1 MVHGDTISRG
11 GGGTS
16 ADSSTVME
24 QGRLG
29 QWELEILQEV
39 GYASSE
45 IHFLQLGF
53 SSQRFHDLSGQ
64 WYQL

>member
-1 MVHGDTISRG
+1 
-11 GGGTS
+11 
-16 ADSSTVME
+16 ME
-24 QGRLG
+24 QERLG